1 MSYTVLKNF
10 ERGIDARRLL
20 DCTENGALIDAK
32 DCHITRGGEMEKRAA
47 FVVIE
52 TLPPGGTV
60 GFYAQDGQRF
70 HVWGYWPDPPPG
82 MPASVTY
89 HYVPHPDEYIVTAI
103 LAVEEFLGKLYV
115 VARYSDNSTL
125 HWWNDVLVRDFIPGP
140 VVIEPEDPA
149 DPPIVVEP
157 APPSVPGA
165 KPTAEFIFTFASSG
179 GGRLFG
185 FYMTAPSAPLSTS
198 VSLVLSTGL
207 SSSGVPILDKAIA
220 RGDGT
225 GSNIANTIMNEVNAY
240 TSIPEVTAVAEGNK
254 LIVTVQDASATYNGW
269 RLSFAGLNIVPN
281 GGNPYVTFT
290 GGKDPV
296 VPSTSVLF
304 GARTPPPTPAMLGV
318 TLLGTFALAHNRR
331 MFTIDNVILHFSM
344 WDNPSRHDELNITA
358 GFIDHSTIAQSEPIL
373 VSAADYQDGIAV
385 FGLRHVF
392 VWKTDPVPD
401 SFYKKQVLHNT
412 GTASPHSVTPY
423 SEAEVMYLDRDG
435 IRSLRSRSGVDMVYS
450 ADLGTLIDRLVVA
463 KMKTMTIDEKY
474 SQVFGEVEPNSGRL
488 WMALKDT
495 IYVLSY
501 FPDTHVAGWTWYD
514 NTAYPVDMLNANYEG
529 IYWRSGDSIIAYGGA
544 TGDVYD
550 ATEAVVRVPYV
561 DGGKPATRKSWTGID
576 LALSGTWQIKAGF
589 DATAP
594 AALDLI
600 ANLTKSTYAQQK
612 IAVNGDAPSISLELR
627 STFLGPARVGNATV
641 HYIDEDAN

>member
-1 MSYTVLKNF
+1 MGYTVLKNF

-20 DCTENGALIDAK
+20 DCTESGALIDAK

-52 TLPPGGTV
+52 TLPAGTI
-60 GFYAQDGQRF
+60 GFYAQDAQRF
-70 HVWGYWPDPPPG
+70 HVWGDAATAPAG
-82 MPASVTY
+82 LPASVTY
-89 HYVPHPDEYIVTAI
+89 HSIPHPDAFPLTAI
-103 LAVEEFLGKLYV
+103 LAVEEFMGNLYV

-125 HWWNDVLVRDFIPGP
+125 HWWKGDLVRDFIPGP
-140 VVIEPEDPA
+140 VVIEGEEG

-157 APPSVPGA
+157 PPPSIPGA
-165 KPTAEFIFTFASSG
+165 KPTAQFIFTFASSG
-179 GGRLFG
+179 GGHLYG
-185 FYMTAPSAPLSTS
+185 FYMTPPSAPLSAS
-198 VSLVLSTGL
+198 VSLVNYTST
-207 SSSGVPILDKAIA
+207 SSSGVPVLDKSIP

-225 GSNIANTIMNEVNAY
+225 GSNIANSIMNEINGY
-240 TSIPEVTAVAEGNK
+240 TSIPECTAVAEGNK

-296 VPSTSVLF
+296 VPSTSVLY
-304 GARTPPPTPAMLGV
+304 GSRTPPPTPAMLGV

-331 MFTIDNVILHFSM
+331 MFTIDNVLLHFSM
-344 WDNPSRHDELNITA
+344 FDNPSRYDTLNTTA

-392 VWKTDPVPD
+392 IWKTDPIPT

-412 GTASPHSVTPY
+412 GTASPHSVTAY
-423 SEAEVMYLDRDG
+423 SEGEVMYLDRDG

-450 ADLGTLIDRLVVA
+450 ADLGTLIDSLVVA
-463 KMKTMTIDEKY
+463 KMKTMTLDERY
-474 SQVFGEVEPNSGRL
+474 TNVFGEVDPRSGRL

-501 FPDTHVAGWTWYD
+501 FPDTRIAGWTWYD
-514 NTAYPVDMLNANYEG
+514 NSAYPVDMLNANYEG
-529 IYWRSGDSIIAYGGA
+529 IFWRSGDSIIAYGGA

-550 ATEAVVRVPYV
+550 ATEAVVRVPYI
-561 DGGKPATRKSWTGID
+561 DAGKVATRKSWTGID
-576 LALSGTWQIKAGF
+576 LALYGTWQIKAGF
-589 DATAP
+589 DATVP
-594 AALDLI
+594 TALDLI

-612 IAVNGDAPSISLELR
+612 IAVNGDAPSMSLELR